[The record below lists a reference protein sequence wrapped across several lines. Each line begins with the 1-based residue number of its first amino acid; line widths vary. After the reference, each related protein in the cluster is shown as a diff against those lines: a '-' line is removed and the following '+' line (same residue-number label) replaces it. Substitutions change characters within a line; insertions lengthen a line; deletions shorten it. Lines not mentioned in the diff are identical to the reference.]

1 MVSLQLREGVGAW
14 SAEQWAALEAGG
26 NLFTAWRWLQALEQ
40 AGCVGEASG
49 WLPLPLSLELDGELR
64 ALAPAYLKRHPRGEY
79 VFDWAWAEAYARAG
93 LDYYPKLVVA
103 SPFSPVS
110 GRRLLGDAA
119 AWPQLIAGLEQVVME
134 HGLSSAHVLFP
145 SDEEARALEQA
156 GWLLREGV
164 QFHWRNRGYADFDAF
179 LATLSRDKRKK
190 IRQERR
196 KVAEAGI
203 GVRVLRGEAIV
214 AEDWAFF
221 YRCYR
226 QTYLERRS
234 APYLNPAFFALLAE
248 RLGPHCLM
256 FVAERDGAPLAAS
269 LCLVQNGV
277 LYGRYWGA
285 LADIPCLH
293 FELCYY
299 QGLEYAIRAGLHCF
313 EGGAQGEHKLARGF
327 EPERTWSAH
336 YIADPRFRGAIA
348 GWLRREREGVDE
360 YVDTLFSHSAYKTLA
375 PDE

>member
-1 MVSLQLREGVGAW
+1 MESLQLHEGVGAW
-14 SAEQWAALEAGG
+14 SAEQWAGLEEGG
-26 NLFTAWRWLQALEQ
+26 NLFTGWRWLQALEQ

-49 WLPLPLSLELDGELR
+49 WLPLPLGLERSDGLR
-64 ALAPAYLKRHPRGEY
+64 GLAPAYLKRHSRGEY

-93 LDYYPKLVVA
+93 LHYYPKLVVA

-119 AWPQLIAGLEQVVME
+119 AWPQLIAGLEQVVEE

-145 SDEEARALEQA
+145 SDAEARSLGEA

-164 QFHWRNRGYADFDAF
+164 QFHWRNRGYVDFDAF

-196 KVAEAGI
+196 KVAEAGVS
-203 GVRVLRGEAIV
+203 VRALRGEAIA
-214 AEDWAFF
+214 AEDWALF

-226 QTYLERRS
+226 QTYLEHGS

-248 RLGPHCLM
+248 RLGRHCLM
-256 FVAERDGAPLAAS
+256 FVAERDGEPAAAS
-269 LCLVQNGV
+269 LCLVQDGV

-285 LADIPCLH
+285 LIDIPCLH

-299 QGLEYAIRAGLHCF
+299 QGLEYAIRAGLQCF

-336 YIADPRFRGAIA
+336 YIADPRFRAAIA
-348 GWLRREREGVDE
+348 GWLRREREGVGE
-360 YVDTLFSHSAYKTLA
+360 YVDALFSHSAYKTLA